1 MTPRLF
7 AGTLLAFLFNRG
19 VGHVPS
25 RTVRDLY
32 LRAWLG
38 AYEKG
43 AGVQSG
49 CRFLHGRNVFIGER
63 VVINFGCLL
72 DGRVHKISIGAD
84 ASIGPEAAILTLGH
98 DPDSRDFAT
107 RGGDVVIGPRAWIAC
122 RAIVLPGV
130 SIGEGAVVAAGS
142 VVTRDVPPFAIVAG
156 SPARVIGERN
166 RDLSY
171 TLNYRPFLG

>member
-7 AGTLLAFLFNRG
+7 AGTLLAFLYNRG
-19 VGHVPS
+19 IGRVPS
-25 RTVRDLY
+25 RTARDLY
-32 LRAWLG
+32 LRAWLAAYG
-38 AYEKG
+38 AG

-49 CRFLHGRNVFIGER
+49 CRFLHGRNVALGER

-72 DGRVHKISIGAD
+72 DGRVHKISIGPD
-84 ASIGPEAAILTLGH
+84 ASIGPEATILTLGH
-98 DPDSRDFAT
+98 DPNSPDFAT
-107 RGGDVVIGPRAWIAC
+107 RGGDVIIGPRAWIAY

-130 SIGEGAVVAAGS
+130 TVGEGAVVAAGS

-156 SPARVIGERN
+156 SPARIVGERN
-166 RDLSY
+166 RDLTY

>member
-7 AGTLLAFLFNRG
+7 AGTLFAFLYNRLI
-19 VGHVPS
+19 GHVPS
-25 RTVRDLY
+25 RHLRDAY

-38 AYEKG
+38 AYGKA

-49 CRFLHGRNVFIGER
+49 CRFLHGRNVALGER

-72 DGRVHKISIGAD
+72 DGRAHKISIGAD

-98 DPDSRDFAT
+98 TPNSPDFET
-107 RGGDVVIGPRAWIAC
+107 RGGDVAIGPRAWIAY
-122 RAIVLPGV
+122 RAIILPGV

-156 SPARVIGERN
+156 SPARVVGERN
-166 RDLSY
+166 RDLTY
-171 TLNYRPFLG
+171 ALNYRPFLG